1 MKTKLGTIIAA
12 CAAPAL
18 LLGAAEARTI
28 YTYDMS
34 PDTPRVGNAGTITSL
49 SAQYDTLDQLGFSAT
64 IALRDDRPT
73 VNGGWFVLSPGGMPQ
88 ATSEELAIFYMD
100 FEGGDLYAYQ
110 YNGASSEES
119 WMDPSR
125 YITTYD
131 DVLSVENTGSELT
144 VGFGDLF
151 VGAVQTAIC
160 NGIWT
165 GASFAEMFG
174 GWIHFTAL
182 DEFATDNGVI
192 TAFDTGWQSFL
203 DVDHRPTQVPEP
215 AGLALLGMFGA
226 LGAAA
231 YRRRKA

>member
-1 MKTKLGTIIAA
+1 MKTLGLIAA
-12 CAAPAL
+12 ACAPAL

-28 YTYDMS
+28 YTYDLA
-34 PDTPRVGNAGTITSL
+34 PGTPSGSNAGAITSL
-49 SAQYDTLDQLGFSAT
+49 TAQYDTLDQLAFSAT

-73 VNGGWFVLSPGGMPQ
+73 VNGGWFVLSPGGMPT

-100 FEGGDLYAYQ
+100 FDGGDLYAYQ

-119 WMDPSR
+119 WTDPSR

-131 DVLSVENTGSELT
+131 DVLSVENDGDMLT
-144 VGFGDLF
+144 VGFRDLF
-151 VGAVQTAIC
+151 VGAVQTAIG
-160 NGIWT
+160 NGMWT
-165 GASFAEMFG
+165 GASFGEMFG

-182 DEFATDNGVI
+182 DEFASENGVI

-203 DVDHRPTQVPEP
+203 DVDHRATQVPEP
-215 AGLALLGMFGA
+215 AGLALLGMMGA

-231 YRRRKA
+231 YRRRKG